1 MTRNELTII
10 AECVKEIAVST
21 KAIASTVS
29 QMSKD
34 DVDSKMDILSALQH
48 ISTGNVK
55 LSKFLEEQGEGIFI
69 TAIDLP
75 KNT

>member
-48 ISTGNVK
+48 ISKGNVM
-55 LSKFLEEQGEGIFI
+55 LSKILEDQGEGIFI
-69 TAIDLP
+69 QAAGL
-75 KNT
+75 